1 MKRDDDMRIVVSA
14 CLLGMNCRYCGGG
27 SLDEKILELSKEHEL
42 IPLCSEQLG
51 GLPTPREP
59 NEILDGR
66 VREKSG
72 KDNTEIFHLG
82 AQEVLNIMKRLDCK
96 HAILKQRSPSCGSSK
111 IYDGTFSGKVI
122 PGRGITA
129 SLLIENGIK
138 VVSEEEIDELFS

>member
-1 MKRDDDMRIVVSA
+1 MRIVVSA

-27 SLDEKILELSKEHEL
+27 ALDEKILELSKEHEL
-42 IPLCSEQLG
+42 IPLCPEQLG

-59 NEILDGR
+59 DEILDGR

-72 KDNTEIFHLG
+72 KDNTEIFRLG
-82 AQEVLNIMKRLDCK
+82 AEEVLNIMKRLNCR
-96 HAILKQRSPSCGSSK
+96 HAILKQRSPSCGPSK

-138 VVSEEEIDELFS
+138 VVSEDEIDDLF